1 MIARR
6 RSDLTRNTRQ
16 LILSMLI
23 LGIMIDT

>member
-16 LILSMLI
+16 LILSILI
-23 LGIMIDT
+23 LSIMIDI